1 MMFEPHRTSDKK
13 ARPLSGLLQP
23 IRCEWQ
29 EQFDSITQAEVLR
42 LMNHVLEREDT
53 IGFPGPVAWDEGMRL
68 MGSTAQA
75 VTAGEKH
82 ILLFRTDDQ
91 AIVGHVL
98 LSRRTL
104 PNCRHIGEIA
114 RTFVHPDYRGLSVV
128 RSGLRAVLDRA
139 EAIGIDVL
147 QLDVRAGTRIA
158 RLWEALGF
166 RVIGEMEDY
175 ARVIGQRFA
184 GYFMYQHVAVLRARL
199 DGPRIGA

>member
-1 MMFEPHRTSDKK
+1 MISESHRSLHKK
-13 ARPLSGLLQP
+13 SRPLSGLLEP

-29 EQFDSITQAEVLR
+29 DPFDSDTQAEVLH

-53 IGFPGPVAWDEGMRL
+53 IGFPGPVAWEEGMRL
-68 MGSTAQA
+68 MEATAQA
-75 VTAGEKH
+75 VAAGEKQ
-82 ILLFRTDDQ
+82 ILLFRTGGNT
-91 AIVGHVL
+91 IVGHVL
-98 LSRRTL
+98 LSRQML

-139 EAIGIDVL
+139 EAIGLDVL

-166 RVIGEMEDY
+166 RIIGEMEDY
-175 ARVIGQRFA
+175 ARVNGQRFA

-199 DGPRIGA
+199 DGPQIGS